1 MYDAEYMDPLFSPSS
16 SASRQMIHRYEM
28 FHRDELGNIIPG
40 CYKFQSLITTYEVI
54 ISDCLELREIPWRA
68 VIIDEAHRLKNR
80 NCKLLEGL
88 NILDLEHRVLLT
100 GTPLQNNVEELF
112 SLLNFLEPEQF
123 DSEAD
128 FLSEFGDLK
137 TEDQVSKLQALLKP
151 MMLRR
156 LKEDVEK
163 NLAPKEE
170 TIIEVELTNIQK
182 KYYRAILERNF
193 TFLAKGC
200 GSSSNV
206 PNLMNTMMELRK
218 CCNHPYLIKGAEEK
232 ILGEYKDQHGE
243 SHGKY
248 LESMVQASGKLV
260 LIDKLLPKLR
270 AGRHKVLIFSQMV
283 RCLDILEDYLVQ
295 NVYPYERID
304 GRVRGNLRQAA
315 IDRFSKPDSDRFVF
329 LLCTRAGGLGINLTA
344 ADTVIIF
351 DSDWNPQN
359 DLQAQARC
367 HRIGQSKSVKVY
379 RLLTRATYERDMF
392 DRASLKLGLDKAVLQ
407 SMRDNVS
414 GARET
419 QEKQQLSKKD
429 IEELL
434 RKGAYGAL
442 MEEGDSDKFCEED
455 IEQILQRRT
464 QVITIESEGKGST
477 FAKASF
483 VSRENRT
490 DINIDD
496 PDFWK
501 KWAKKADL
509 DMEELNRDDRII
521 EMPRVRKQ
529 TKRYATSATDEML
542 DFSDSD
548 TLESDA
554 ESEGGGKGKK
564 GKKDKGKSSTRS
576 GHSSGWSRVECF
588 RVEKNLLVYG
598 WGRWSDILR
607 TGRFKRNLSEQ
618 EVESIART
626 MLMYCLQ
633 HYKGDEKIKAFIWD
647 LIAPPVD
654 GAVKSY
660 KNHLGLSAPVPRGRK
675 GKKKKDN
682 KSLPAVDMEWAQKIN
697 TEELLQDPGYK
708 RHLQHHCNK
717 VLLRV
722 RMLYYL
728 KQEVIGEF
736 SAAIWGGTNHTSLDI
751 QVPIPEGEP
760 PIDWWDEEADK
771 SLLIGVF
778 KHGYEKYNFIRADPT
793 LCFLARCGPPDGK
806 VMAAEQ
812 AQEEADADDVGY
824 NDDDQDP
831 EYKPKRKPF
840 QDDEEDSD
848 PDSLTYGDDDDE
860 DTPRKSRRRRQ
871 PIMDNIDP
879 TVNEGKLPFPTP
891 SDMNTRLRRIITSY
905 QRSHKKQQLKAA
917 MREKKELLRKERFE
931 EAIRQKELRRREMAQ
946 RWSRREEADFY
957 RVVSTFG
964 VEFDRTKQ
972 KYAWDRFRS
981 IARLDK
987 KYDQNMTEYYLAFRS
1002 MCERVCG
1009 RRRKSDEEQQR
1020 NHLYVEPITEE
1031 RASRCLFRID
1041 LLRKVR
1047 EEILPHPQLEER
1059 LKLCLPS
1066 HDLPDWWES
1075 GKHDKDLLI
1084 GMSRHGVS
1092 RTEYHI
1098 LGDPTLSFAEI
1109 YKKHSHARLATIPV
1123 AQQLP
1128 PNPAHLPITPVKEPK
1143 DTPSLPNGLTG
1154 LAALSPPILK
1164 PELPPTLTKMD
1175 DLSPKAEPQGEVKEE
1190 AFPMDLDMKKE
1201 ADVKPVVKTED
1212 IKPFI
1217 KEEVKDETESKP
1229 SMSILERELAKSEQE
1244 EGNNEQELLKQE
1256 KDESLSLLEQ
1266 ELAKPEK
1273 DERAS
1278 LLERELAKPLEM
1290 DGLGLKAEED
1300 SLSSAPLLKPVY
1312 QDGEDSQH
1320 SFSMDGMGEP
1330 TVAQLLSHMQQ
1341 LRWPKDKVLIQR
1353 CDHICQAVLNGKWPI
1368 TRRIIMEPLTPIT
1381 PRSLDSGAENSGAA
1395 TPLGSGTEGMDSTPG
1410 DASRFIVKKRKRRK
1424 RAEIE
1429 ADKEAK
1435 RRLADMM
1442 YEEMRRKMQQASAG
1456 TLPSDDQPQDLSMPR
1471 STSFDSATSLA
1482 ASKNALLKSQDSL
1495 LRSPGSLPV
1504 MAHKVLPTSSAHD
1517 GLALSLAGLVNGVE
1531 VPVKKR
1537 RGRKPKHDKEE
1548 KPKKTKIIINEHG
1561 EAIEVEVK
1569 RRRRKRKHKELESWS
1584 PSRLGPDVPI
1594 PVINKVKGERLS
1606 GLAAPLNCDL
1616 LDWLKEHPGWEVDYP
1631 PPPSPHLQDGVM
1643 PQPDM
1648 EGTPKMKKKRHRC
1661 PNPNKLDPDN
1671 LTGEERVMVVNRK
1684 TGKKIGGLAAPQLM
1698 DLDEWLNK
1706 NPGFDIAADWEHI
1719 AKKYLPVDQHHRI
1732 QKNSGKTDT
1741 AVTAP
1746 FPQQPFGGLM
1756 AATRDMQLPAG
1767 MASLAGLSAMTPF
1780 PGLPG
1785 MAMPPMFGF
1794 GGLGLPLPTSSTS
1807 TTSPTTD
1814 SSPQEKASPSSS
1826 AAATGTSATSTATS
1840 LPTPLVMPG
1849 QQGLFW
1855 PNPFMMNPAFLP
1867 GFLHAGL
1874 ANGIAAPNTEEQD
1887 SMGSLSPRSVKSEG
1901 TRSAPSEPV
1910 SPSSA
1915 SPSKTNVTERTNGGS
1930 GNSNNNNSNVVSED
1944 TLSPQEEE
1952 ELNSAEAS
1960 T

>member
-1 MYDAEYMDPLFSPSS
+1 EQYYVKYKNFSYLHCEWKTVPELEKDKRIHQKIKRFWAKRATVNVFEQFDEDPFNPDYVEVDRVLDMATNTDPNNGQPVTHYLVKWQQLPYEDSTWELEEDIDTNKLEQYHYFKQPPAPEDREPRPEPESWHQLDPNVTYKNDNKLREYQMEGVNWLLFNWYNRRNCILADEMGLGKTVQSITFLKEIQEQGILGPFLIIAPLSTIANWQREFETWTNVNVVVYHGS

-28 FHRDELGNIIPG
+28 FHRDELGNIIPE

-54 ISDCLELREIPWRA
+54 ISDCLELRDIPWRA

-88 NILDLEHRVLLT
+88 KILDLEHRVLLT

-112 SLLNFLEPEQF
+112 SLLNFLEPDQF

-218 CCNHPYLIKGAEEK
+218 CCNHPYLINGAEEK

-243 SHGKY
+243 NHGKY
-248 LESMVQASGKLV
+248 LHCMVQASGKLV

-270 AGRHKVLIFSQMV
+270 AGGHKVLIFSQMV

-419 QEKQQLSKKD
+419 QQLSKKE

-442 MEEGDSDKFCEED
+442 MEDNDADKFCEED

-529 TKRYATSATDEML
+529 TKRYATSATDDML

-548 TLESDA
+548 TIESDA

-576 GHSSGWSRVECF
+576 GHGSGWSRVECF

-682 KSLPAVDMEWAQKIN
+682 KSLPTVDMEWAQKIN

-760 PIDWWDEEADK
+760 PIGWWDEEADK

-778 KHGYEKYNFIRADPT
+778 KHGYEKYSSIRADPT
-793 LCFLARCGPPDGK
+793 LCFLTRCGPPDGK

-812 AQEEADADDVGY
+812 AQEDDDGGF

-840 QDDEEDSD
+840 QDDEFNS
-848 PDSLTYGDDDDE
+848 
-860 DTPRKSRRRRQ
+860 Q
-871 PIMDNIDP
+871 PPAPSVGNMLICIGNHYWNVP
-879 TVNEGKLPFPTP
+879 FSVNDGKLPFPTP

-917 MREKKELLRKERFE
+917 MREKKEQLRKERFE

-972 KYAWDRFRS
+972 QFAWDRFRS

-1009 RRRKSDEEQQR
+1009 RRRKSEEAEQHM
-1020 NHLYVEPITEE
+1020 NLYVEPITEE

-1066 HDLPDWWES
+1066 HDLPDWWEC
-1075 GKHDKDLLI
+1075 GKHDKDLLL

-1098 LGDPTLSFAEI
+1098 LGDPHLSFAEI
-1109 YKKHSHARLATIPV
+1109 YKKHSHARLASIPV

-1128 PNPAHLPITPVKEPK
+1128 PNPAHLPVPAVKEPK
-1143 DTPSLPNGLTG
+1143 ETPSLPNGLAG
-1154 LAALSPPILK
+1154 LASLSPPILK

-1175 DLSPKAEPQGEVKEE
+1175 DLSPKAEPHGEVKEE
-1190 AFPMDLDMKKE
+1190 SFPMDLDMKKE
-1201 ADVKPVVKTED
+1201 TDVKPVVKTED
-1212 IKPFI
+1212 TKPVI
-1217 KEEVKDETESKP
+1217 KEEVKEETESKP
-1229 SMSILERELAKSEQE
+1229 SLSILERELAKSESE
-1244 EGNNEQELLKQE
+1244 EGNHEQEQLKQE
-1256 KDESLSLLEQ
+1256 KD
-1266 ELAKPEK
+1266 
-1273 DERAS
+1273 
-1278 LLERELAKPLEM
+1278 
-1290 DGLGLKAEED
+1290 D
-1300 SLSSAPLLKPVY
+1300 SI
-1312 QDGEDSQH
+1312 
-1320 SFSMDGMGEP
+1320 FSMDGMGEP

-1353 CDHICQAVLNGKWPI
+1353 CDHICQAVLNGKWPV
-1368 TRRIIMEPLTPIT
+1368 TRRIIMEPVTPIT

-1395 TPLGSGTEGMDSTPG
+1395 TPLGSGTEGMDTTPVIVLFQG
-1410 DASRFIVKKRKRRK
+1410 DASRFIVKRRKRRK

-1471 STSFDSATSLA
+1471 STSFDSAASLA

-1548 KPKKTKIIINEHG
+1548 KPKKTKIII
-1561 EAIEVEVK
+1561 VEVK
-1569 RRRRKRKHKELESWS
+1569 RRRRKRKHRELEPWS

-1594 PVINKVKGERLS
+1594 PVINKMKGERLS

-1616 LDWLKEHPGWEVDYP
+1616 LDWLKEHPDWEVDYP
-1631 PPPSPHLQDGVM
+1631 PPPSPQEDGVM
-1643 PQPDM
+1643 PGM
-1648 EGTPKMKKKRHRC
+1648 PKMKKKRHRC

-1671 LTGEERVMVVNRK
+1671 LSGEERVMVVNRK

-1719 AKKYLPVDQHHRI
+1719 AK
-1732 QKNSGKTDT
+1732 
-1741 AVTAP
+1741 
-1746 FPQQPFGGLM
+1746 
-1756 AATRDMQLPAG
+1756 
-1767 MASLAGLSAMTPF
+1767 
-1780 PGLPG
+1780 
-1785 MAMPPMFGF
+1785 
-1794 GGLGLPLPTSSTS
+1794 
-1807 TTSPTTD
+1807 
-1814 SSPQEKASPSSS
+1814 
-1826 AAATGTSATSTATS
+1826 
-1840 LPTPLVMPG
+1840 
-1849 QQGLFW
+1849 
-1855 PNPFMMNPAFLP
+1855 
-1867 GFLHAGL
+1867 
-1874 ANGIAAPNTEEQD
+1874 
-1887 SMGSLSPRSVKSEG
+1887 
-1901 TRSAPSEPV
+1901 
-1910 SPSSA
+1910 
-1915 SPSKTNVTERTNGGS
+1915 
-1930 GNSNNNNSNVVSED
+1930 
-1944 TLSPQEEE
+1944 
-1952 ELNSAEAS
+1952 
-1960 T
+1960 